1 MEAAEARELGVLQPG
16 NHPEDRGLLAV
27 FQLGLEADHVEQ
39 RAERVVL
46 AQLHDRVG
54 LLGPGWCGFVS
65 PTGFIGPC
73 RSVSRPRSAITSIG
87 RQPSK

>member
-1 MEAAEARELGVLQPG
+1 MVRNTRDLLGML
-16 NHPEDRGLLAV
+16 
-27 FQLGLEADHVEQ
+27 QLGLEAHHVEQ

-54 LLGPGWCGFVS
+54 FDPRPMRIGEARPASSAPSAAFRGP
-65 PTGFIGPC
+65 
-73 RSVSRPRSAITSIG
+73 RAAITSIG